1 MASITVTFSNAAP
14 RVSLFGIALSVSQK
28 RVAITVISVA
38 VVLTIWTGLV
48 FAFRIPPYL
57 VPKPTAV
64 FQAFIDNWRVI
75 ASQTSFT
82 LTAAGIGL
90 LVSTVLAIVLAT
102 TFVMNRHI
110 ADAALPVVITFRS
123 MPVTAIAPVILLML
137 GRGLATSTVV
147 VAIVSFFP
155 LLVNLTR
162 GLSIP
167 DRNTQELLHVY
178 GASRWQELRYM
189 RIPFALPFLFT
200 GMRVA
205 GANAILGAMLSEWI
219 TGSRGLGNLILE
231 SGEMRETE
239 LLWAAVVTSVALGL
253 CVFWLTSAGER
264 RVLHWRR

>member
-1 MASITVTFSNAAP
+1 MASTIAAFSDTAP
-14 RVSLFGIALSVSQK
+14 KSSLFGVTLSVSQK
-28 RVAITVISVA
+28 RIAVTVLSIAA
-38 VVLTIWTGLV
+38 VLAIWTGLV

-57 VPKPTAV
+57 VPRPTAV
-64 FQAFIDNWRVI
+64 FHAFIDNWRII
-75 ASQTSFT
+75 ASQTAFT
-82 LTAAGIGL
+82 LSAAGLGL
-90 LVSTVLAIVLAT
+90 LVSTVLATVLAA
-102 TFVMNRHI
+102 TFVMNRSI
-110 ADAALPVVITFRS
+110 ADAAMPVVVTFRS
-123 MPVTAIAPVILLML
+123 MPVTAIAPIILLML
-137 GRGLATSTVV
+137 GRGLVTSTVV
-147 VAIVSFFP
+147 VSIVSFFP

-239 LLWAAVVTSVALGL
+239 LLWAAVLASVAVGL